1 MDRRI
6 ALVPLLILGF
16 LSSALASKT
25 PISSNSVLVALLD
38 SQYSELAELVEK
50 ASMLQ
55 VLEDAV
61 TSGTNITVFAPNNTF
76 LERGLDPDFKR
87 FLHEP
92 GNVASLQRLLQFHV
106 LPRRIAKEEWK
117 TRVKVKSEHA
127 SLSQER
133 LSLGMAKDGVLKVDL
148 GVVTHPN
155 AVVRTDG
162 VIHGIDR
169 VLVPKSVQDDFTAW
183 RSSRGLLEAVKPE
196 GAPVLDSSR
205 QGTSKSGS
213 SPSSDSKTFTPK
225 HSIYYAMA
233 PGHSLAPAPAPGPG
247 TRRHYFDGEAQVK
260 DFIHTLLHYGGYNEM
275 ADILVN
281 LTSLASEM
289 AKLVSEGY
297 RLTLLAPNDEAMSS
311 LTAERLSDP
320 GAPERIVYYHMI
332 PEYQTEESFYT
343 AVRRFGKVKYDTL
356 LLPYKMLSQEADG
369 TVLFGE
375 GDSAAHLYDHD
386 IYTDGRISV
395 QGIDKV
401 LFPPEEATSSKEH
414 ASSTEKHANGRKLE
428 EEEQTVKEG
437 YHRGKLLDSACH
449 FLESFKKSHLIP
461 ACSRN

>member
-1 MDRRI
+1 MDRAI
-6 ALVPLLILGF
+6 ALLVLGF
-16 LSSALASKT
+16 MSAFVSNADGGKA

-50 ASMLQ
+50 ASMLH
-55 VLEDAV
+55 VLEEAV

-76 LERGLDPDFKR
+76 LERGLDPLFKR

-92 GNVASLQRLLQFHV
+92 GNVGSLQRLLQFHV
-106 LPRRIAKEEWK
+106 LPRRIAREEWEE
-117 TRVKVKSEHA
+117 TVKGNKKHIA
-127 SLSQER
+127 LSKEVVN
-133 LSLGMAKDGVLKVDL
+133 LGLGRDGLPRVDL

-155 AVVRTDG
+155 AVMRPDG

-169 VLVPKSVQDDFTAW
+169 VLVPKTVQDDFSAW
-183 RSSRGLLEAVKPE
+183 RSGKVLLEAVKPE
-196 GAPVLDSSR
+196 GAPTLDSAASR
-205 QGTSKSGS
+205 LKTKSSASSKKAFV
-213 SPSSDSKTFTPK
+213 PA

-233 PGHSLAPAPAPGPG
+233 PGPSLAPAPAPGPG
-247 TRRHYFDGEAQVK
+247 TAHHYFDGEAQVN
-260 DFIHTLLHYGGYNEM
+260 DFIDTLLHFGGYSEM

-297 RLTLLAPNDEAMSS
+297 RLTVLAPNDEAMSG
-311 LTAERLSDP
+311 LTAEKLSDP

-343 AVRRFGKVKYDTL
+343 SVRRFGKIKYDTL
-356 LLPYKMLSQEADG
+356 LLPHKMLAQEADG

-401 LFPPEEATSSKEH
+401 LFPPEENTASHATD
-414 ASSTEKHANGRKLE
+414 TEKHVKGRKLE
-428 EEEQTVKEG
+428 EDRPQEEDRPKPKGRFLGAICHLVENFNQKFVP
-437 YHRGKLLDSACH
+437 SACTG
-449 FLESFKKSHLIP
+449 F
-461 ACSRN
+461 